1 MSVFIDVPHCQ
12 SNSCHQVSFLVDI
25 TNPHSRHT
33 IATPDI
39 HSLKDLALERSR
51 TLQHALGING
61 LQFHR
66 RRLGDTKKLQWI
78 LHNHFHVVN
87 KSSTHPVYYFPTASL
102 FTDRQSRFSKVNFS
116 TVHLLTFREI
126 RYWPIMPQEKSNAKI
141 QWYMYHVY
149 TSISEYQKIQL
160 SSYPTC

>member
-12 SNSCHQVSFLVDI
+12 SNSRHQVSFLVDI

-33 IATPDI
+33 ITTPDI

-61 LQFHR
+61 LQFHW
-66 RRLGDTKKLQWI
+66 RRLGDTKETPVNSSQPFSCCKQV
-78 LHNHFHVVN
+78 FH
-87 KSSTHPVYYFPTASL
+87 SSCVLFYYWQLLFSL
-102 FTDRQSRFSKVNFS
+102 TDLTSVQSISWF
-116 TVHLLTFREI
+116 FREI